1 MGSTR
6 FYSYVTRNNLPT
18 AKLVNFISFKAH
30 GVGNGLRIAW
40 RGKGRNVDASGLA
53 VGGAAVGKHLE
64 GAGGVGHFLI
74 EAANRGSVV
83 RSIDDNAMGCLAGE
97 HVLTFLNNVCIR
109 GICIFPSK
117 GDTVGGLAG
126 YVHIG
131 HRVARRFGLEV
142 RYIGAGGHAFGAAV
156 CKHLEGAVGVGMLR
170 FESADD
176 SGVVVDDNA
185 GRGCSIKY
193 VIALFDYVCTYVVSI
208 SPLNGDRVGGYVGGD
223 NITHGIASRQGGK
236 AGGVALGA
244 YVVVYAAAVGLHPC
258 NVVCLAVKTSEG
270 VGDGGTADGYV
281 VFIDI
286 NSNLAIVNVNFAV
299 DNFPCSGAV
308 VLGPAEIHGV
318 SGNAFVIVGQAGG
331 SVASRRSGEGLHTA
345 FGACGGATV
354 TFHLHVIG
362 GFGIKV
368 VELKAGGS
376 GRILFDKSRSTGG
389 NLDVVHIEA
398 VARFMRGVVFGVF
411 PF

>member
-1 MGSTR
+1 
-6 FYSYVTRNNLPT
+6 
-18 AKLVNFISFKAH
+18 
-30 GVGNGLRIAW
+30 
-40 RGKGRNVDASGLA
+40 
-53 VGGAAVGKHLE
+53 
-64 GAGGVGHFLI
+64 
-74 EAANRGSVV
+74 
-83 RSIDDNAMGCLAGE
+83 MGCLAGE
-97 HVLTFLNNVCIR
+97 HVLTFLNNVSIR
-109 GICIFPSK
+109 GVRVFPSK

-126 YVHIG
+126 DVHVG
-131 HRVARRFGLEV
+131 HGVARRFSLEV
-142 RYIGAGGHAFGAAV
+142 RHIGAGGHALSTAV
-156 CKHLEGAVGVGMLR
+156 SKHLEGAAGVGMRR

-208 SPLNGDRVGGYVGGD
+208 SPLNGDRIGGYVRG
-223 NITHGIASRQGGK
+223 NHITHRIASRQGGET
-236 AGGVALGA
+236 GGVALGA

-299 DNFPCSGAV
+299 NNFPCSGAV

-318 SGNAFVIVGQAGG
+318 AGDAFVIIGQVSGG
-331 SVASRRSGEGLHTA
+331 VTSRGGGEGFHIAFRTCGRTA
-345 FGACGGATV
+345 VA
-354 TFHLHVIG
+354 FHLHIIG
-362 GFGIKV
+362 CFGVKV
-368 VELKAGGS
+368 VEHEAGGS
-376 GRILFDKSRSTGG
+376 GRILFDKSGSTGG
-389 NLDVVHIEA
+389 NLNVVHIEA
-398 VARFMRGVVFGVF
+398 VACFMRGVVFGVY